1 MSRNWVF
8 LSSGDRDLGVTF
20 TVHPGSQALYAEVEA
35 TLELVL
41 LCLLASTVREAS
53 GFSEAALA
61 IIYLDFK
68 SVSSWLPGVL
78 MIKN

>member
-1 MSRNWVF
+1 M
-8 LSSGDRDLGVTF
+8 
-20 TVHPGSQALYAEVEA
+20 EA

-61 IIYLDFK
+61 KLQV
-68 SVSSWLPGVL
+68 SVLWLRGPQKQRVTSVYRYVSRLRLQGPVASRAV
-78 MIKN
+78 M